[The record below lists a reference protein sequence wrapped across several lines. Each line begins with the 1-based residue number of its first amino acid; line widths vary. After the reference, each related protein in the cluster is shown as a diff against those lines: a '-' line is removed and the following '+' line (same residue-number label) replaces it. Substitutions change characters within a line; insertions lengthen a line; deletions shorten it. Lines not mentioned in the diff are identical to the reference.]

1 MIPIKVRPPGAGIIA
16 FMPAP
21 IATVEEFY
29 AHALAIEREAAN
41 RYTEFAD
48 YFAGRGDDV
57 LEGLCR
63 SLARLEHEHYREL
76 VRVSEGLT
84 LPAIEASAYRWL
96 EGATPEAA
104 AREALYRIASPR
116 DLLAIA
122 LQAEIR
128 ARDFFRWIAASAPSR
143 TVRQF
148 ASVMALEE
156 EEHAGWVRQALEYGT
171 APAFDWDTLLKQG
184 VGPGTVAPT

>member
-1 MIPIKVRPPGAGIIA
+1 MRVKPGRYGARIIA
-16 FMPAP
+16 AMPTP

-29 AHALAIEREAAN
+29 AHALAIEREAAD

-48 YFAGRGDDV
+48 FFGARGDDV

-63 SLARLEHEHYREL
+63 SLARLESEHHAEL
-76 VRVSEGLT
+76 ARVSEHLT
-84 LPAIEASAYRWL
+84 LPAIGADAYRWL
-96 EGATPEAA
+96 EGGSPEVA

-128 ARDFFRWIAASAPSR
+128 ARDFFRWIAASATSI

-156 EEHAGWVRQALEYGT
+156 EEHVSWVRQALEYRTTT
-171 APAFDWDTLLKQG
+171 AADWDALLKQG
-184 VGPGTVAPT
+184 VGPGTFAP

>member
-1 MIPIKVRPPGAGIIA
+1 
-16 FMPAP
+16 MPAR

-29 AHALAIEREAAN
+29 AHALAIEREAAD
-41 RYTEFAD
+41 RYTEFVD
-48 YFAGRGDDV
+48 YFAGRGEDV

-63 SLARLEHEHYREL
+63 SLAALEREHHAEL
-76 VRVSEGLT
+76 ARVSEHLR
-84 LPAIEASAYRWL
+84 LPAIGADGYLWL
-96 EGATPEAA
+96 EGGSPEAA
-104 AREALYRIASPR
+104 AREAFYRIASPR

-128 ARDFFRWIAASAPSR
+128 ARDFFRWIAATAPSL

-156 EEHAGWVRQALEYGT
+156 EEHVGWVRQALEYGT
-171 APAFDWDTLLKQG
+171 APAFDWDALLKQG
-184 VGPGTVAPT
+184 VGPEPWLPPDRPTP